1 MKYKGTYRVLAEIE
15 IETYDFI
22 RDAQGNIAEDI
33 ELYIP
38 CKGDARIYDY
48 GHDTNGRM
56 LLTAYV
62 PSTKRGKNIKK
73 AMEEQGVECRGYF
86 ETDEEATFHFKAKD
100 LEIVAEIM
108 KARTLGADIS
118 PFSTKNLPSSDY
130 RIPEEDIAKYK
141 EAVSVVD
148 KKDLLIIHR
157 ITEAFLNNVLNRRLK
172 KEDKNFNYFEDMRRN
187 KMSRMAKEYI
197 HMKNLW
203 DDYLTY
209 LKKEIKAYYKEK
221 ESKVIS

>member
-100 LEIVAEIM
+100 LDIVAEIM

-118 PFSTKNLPSSDY
+118 PFSTKNLPKSDVKL
-130 RIPEEDIAKYK
+130 PEEEVEKYK
-141 EAVSVVD
+141 VAISDVD

-157 ITEAFLNNVLNRRLK
+157 ITEAFLNNVLNRRFK
-172 KEDKNFNYFEDMRRN
+172 KEDKSFNYDTDMKRLM
-187 KMSRMAKEYI
+187 MSRLPKEYI
-197 HMKNLW
+197 WTKGLF

-209 LKKEIKAYYKEK
+209 LKKEIKAFYKDK
-221 ESKVIS
+221 DSK